1 MKKILYVKWGGLGDH
16 LQFTTLPKLFTQNGY
31 DFYISD
37 KSEYRDKTHYD
48 LIWGSNPY
56 VIGITEEE
64 PNCGHIENWG
74 VASNTTV
81 QFNESLSIHKNIEN
95 LYGMN
100 GNSDYPKIYYNPN
113 NLKEYNDCIF
123 LDLNAASVANYSH
136 NINVILNHIEAFK
149 NEKVI
154 YALSENSYGKSVI
167 DINLLNSYGFKPIQ
181 TNGIFN
187 YTDLIYSS
195 KRFICLW
202 SGGAHLSTAIK
213 QSYKSELQI
222 DCLKADSGVPG
233 WGTTNKSLF
242 WYDCVN
248 YIYC

>member
-1 MKKILYVKWGGLGDH
+1 MKKILYINWGGLGDH
-16 LQFTTLPKLFTQNGY
+16 LSFSTLPEVFHKNGF
-31 DFYISD
+31 DCYISD
-37 KSEYRDKTHYD
+37 KSVFRDMKHYD
-48 LIWGSNPY
+48 LIWKSNPY
-56 VIGITEEE
+56 IKGVSSDEA
-64 PNCGHIENWG
+64 NCGHIENWG
-74 VASNTTV
+74 LALNNVVEFNT
-81 QFNESLSIHKNIEN
+81 SLSIHKNIEN

-100 GNSDYPKIYYNPN
+100 GDSDYPKIYYKPN
-113 NLKEYNDCIF
+113 NLKEYNDYIF

-136 NINVILNHIEAFK
+136 NTNVILNHLESFK

-154 YALSENSYGKSVI
+154 YSLSENSYGKSVI

-233 WGTTNKSLF
+233 WGTTNKSFF